1 MHDRIV
7 HARNPK
13 GMLMEEDVEQV
24 SVQVKDIFPLIQ
36 KAIEHERAFLADFA
50 QDTIRVP
57 RDLFEVL
64 VAYQRMFSHE
74 AA

>member
-1 MHDRIV
+1 MQD
-7 HARNPK
+7 AC
-13 GMLMEEDVEQV
+13 EQI
-24 SVQVKDIFPLIQ
+24 SVQVKDILPLIQ
-36 KAIEHERAFLADFA
+36 QAMEQERAFLADFA
-50 QDTIRVP
+50 HDTIHVP